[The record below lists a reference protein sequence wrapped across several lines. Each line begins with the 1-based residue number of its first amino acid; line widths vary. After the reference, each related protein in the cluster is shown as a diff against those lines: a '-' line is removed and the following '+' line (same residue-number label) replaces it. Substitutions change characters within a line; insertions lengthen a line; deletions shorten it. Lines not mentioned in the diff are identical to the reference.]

1 MLISKI
7 ETLKKQK
14 NAIIL
19 AHYYQSPEIQDIADF
34 IGDSLQLSQKAAE
47 TNADIILFSGV
58 YFMAE
63 TAKILS
69 PNKKVL
75 IPDKD
80 AGCSL
85 ADSIKPDEFAKF
97 KEKYKDS
104 IVVTYINTTA
114 EIKAMSDIIC
124 TSSNAVNV
132 INSIPKDK
140 KIIFTP
146 DKNLGNYLKSITGR
160 EMIIWN
166 GSCYVHEEFSLE
178 KILELKNLNPDAKII
193 SHPECKEPIL
203 LVSDFIGS
211 TSALLKFVIED
222 ESKKYI
228 VATESGIIHQM
239 KKAKPEKEFI
249 PAPPLDSTCGC
260 NDCKFMKL
268 NTLEK
273 IYMSLKNEQFEI
285 NLTEELIKKAYLP
298 LKRMLEIK

>member
-85 ADSIKPDEFAKF
+85 AVSIKPDEFAKF

-239 KKAKPEKEFI
+239 KKAKPEKEYI

-273 IYMSLKNEQFEI
+273 IYMSLKNEQFEV

>member
-239 KKAKPEKEFI
+239 KKAKPEKEYI

-273 IYMSLKNEQFEI
+273 IYMSLKNEQFEV

>member
-228 VATESGIIHQM
+228 VATESGIIYQM